1 VHRAPGIPHALIS
14 PGEKLMH
21 HSGAERR
28 ENVEV
33 RASLFEI
40 EPNARR
46 PGQASADPG
55 FMTTDVRGCAKA
67 VEQRVSKQA
76 IGVWIWRAS

>member
-1 VHRAPGIPHALIS
+1 
-14 PGEKLMH
+14 MH

-40 EPNARR
+40 EPTARR
-46 PGQASADPG
+46 PGQASGSERADPAPLCRL
-55 FMTTDVRGCAKA
+55 FRLYPFRC
-67 VEQRVSKQA
+67 
-76 IGVWIWRAS
+76 ILP